1 MATTDDPLA
10 TVLGKTVA
18 VLQAFE
24 ASDPTLTLAE
34 LRRRT
39 GIARSTLHRL
49 LADLVGVGLLDKVA
63 ESYRLSQLVFELGML
78 ASIQRR
84 LIEVATPF
92 MHDLYARTQA
102 TVHLGVQ
109 DGVEVVYVFKVT
121 GHRSRPLPSR
131 IGGRMPLYCTAVG
144 KALLAFSPPELTEQ
158 VIEQGLERVGPR
170 TITAPGLLRRQ
181 LATIRQS
188 GLAFEAEESAV
199 GVTCV
204 AAPILDAAMLPAAAL
219 SVTGTTS
226 SFKPE
231 AHAGAV
237 AAAAAGISEGL
248 GRLRRLGL

>member
-1 MATTDDPLA
+1 MKAQIKLGRNFVRSRSAYLA
-10 TVLGKTVA
+10 RHTICPSRLGGKIN
-18 VLQAFE
+18 
-24 ASDPTLTLAE
+24 D
-34 LRRRT
+34 
-39 GIARSTLHRL
+39 
-49 LADLVGVGLLDKVA
+49 LLDFDHVA
-63 ESYRLSQLVFELGML
+63 RNAIHRTKLVHQTHFLG
-78 ASIQRR
+78 RR
-84 LIEVATPF
+84 ATPNQ
-92 MHDLYARTQA
+92 AREQI
-102 TVHLGVQ
+102 GVIR
-109 DGVEVVYVFKVT
+109 K
-121 GHRSRPLPSR
+121 
-131 IGGRMPLYCTAVG
+131 
-144 KALLAFSPPELTEQ
+144 
-158 VIEQGLERVGPR
+158 